1 MAVMSLVGRAKI
13 GSDAVLACTVSN
25 GGAAH
30 ITFFQKCSEN
40 LQIGV
45 EADTNFK
52 MGESTASLGYQF
64 DLPKVLLL
72 QAYSFLYLIKSRNNR
87 PFFWAEQ

>member
-1 MAVMSLVGRAKI
+1 MAVMSVVGRAKI

-64 DLPKVLLL
+64 DLPKVLQL
-72 QAYSFLYLIKSRNNR
+72 QTHCNVFLINSHVSQPYL
-87 PFFWAEQ
+87 